1 MRISQQKK
9 GNIYVY
15 PFITAVIL
23 RLAAIPFLDF
33 TKPVLMEYGIIARNM
48 LSGAGYAYSWLH
60 SNGSMVVLPTAY
72 MPPGQVLVQFAFL
85 SIFGD
90 THGGIIAIYLF
101 QIIQVCVFIY
111 LIGKIADILFKSER
125 TTLVT
130 IWLAALYPPFI
141 YVTMT
146 FGVTSSALLLN
157 ALILY
162 IGIRFSEAL
171 RTGKE
176 YFKYSLLLG
185 LCTGLLLLFRGESP
199 VIVVVTLILII
210 YLNRDKLRMALRYTS
225 LTAVIAIAILAPWT
239 IRNYFAFDRFIPIS
253 TNGGFN
259 FWRGNNAQTTGSPWT
274 ETGGPLWS
282 TDEIWNEIE
291 PHIDQRTKDFDKIN
305 SDVHTREAIKWI
317 KENPAK
323 FAVLSLKKA
332 IILWTVDIRSKMGG
346 TAAYII
352 IYGCT
357 LVGLLT
363 GVFFIRRNK
372 ISQISSGAKTGFQ
385 VMILWCAVIT
395 IMAMVFFPLPRFQVL
410 LVGIYF
416 PVIGYGISE
425 TALMLK
431 RRRHASP

>member
-1 MRISQQKK
+1 
-9 GNIYVY
+9 
-15 PFITAVIL
+15 
-23 RLAAIPFLDF
+23 
-33 TKPVLMEYGIIARNM
+33 
-48 LSGAGYAYSWLH
+48 
-60 SNGSMVVLPTAY
+60 
-72 MPPGQVLVQFAFL
+72 
-85 SIFGD
+85 
-90 THGGIIAIYLF
+90 
-101 QIIQVCVFIY
+101 
-111 LIGKIADILFKSER
+111 
-125 TTLVT
+125 
-130 IWLAALYPPFI
+130 
-141 YVTMT
+141 
-146 FGVTSSALLLN
+146 
-157 ALILY
+157 
-162 IGIRFSEAL
+162 
-171 RTGKE
+171 
-176 YFKYSLLLG
+176 
-185 LCTGLLLLFRGESP
+185 
-199 VIVVVTLILII
+199 
-210 YLNRDKLRMALRYTS
+210 MALRYTS